1 MNQSKKTRHVEIK
14 IFRGVG
20 YLLLVGA
27 AFCTMIPMLWLLT
40 SSFKTANEIFAVPIQ
55 WFPSFPPRVAASPY
69 IVEDAYPE
77 IKKPALVDE
86 AEWETLQPQLTQI
99 IWSQAQAH
107 IAANAKLAN
116 YVSSEELKTEIIEG
130 LWQQLVAGLPDE
142 VWNGTTDSAATAVRD
157 AIIPEAVDTIWG
169 AVYREVAVGT
179 LQIEDLDFNRT
190 PIESVNW
197 EAETGTRIRT
207 SDDLQTA
214 VSLSY
219 NFQGSDTVRMTAT
232 VASPIPIERIR
243 RLTLPVRGDASY
255 HRLSL
260 SVSVPQSATDT
271 DGTNNGVTYQPARS
285 FVIGSALWTDSV
297 WRLHG
302 IPGELES
309 SHITMQRVGAGLVPA
324 QSAGLVPAQSA
335 GLVPAQ
341 SAGLVPAQSA
351 MDVGNGSQLFL
362 QLTIHQPAYLSI
374 VWDKFTSNYRNLW
387 KTVPYN
393 RYFVNSIFIAT
404 ASTLLTLFFC
414 SLGGYAFAKYQFR
427 GQKILFGILLASM
440 MVPFQVLLV
449 PLFGLMYDIGW
460 LNSYKAIIIPFSVGA
475 FGVFLMRQFIVTIPS
490 ELLDAAR
497 IDGCSEFGIYYRI
510 VLPIIKPALGALTI
524 YSFLGSWNGYLWPLI
539 ILRDEVKYT
548 LPIGLANLV
557 GTYRQDYGMLMAGTL
572 LSLMPIVILFLAMQ
586 REFVQGITLGGV
598 KE

>member
-1 MNQSKKTRHVEIK
+1 MNHRKKTQQVETK

-40 SSFKTANEIFAVPIQ
+40 SSFKTASEIFAVPIQ
-55 WFPSFPPRVAASPY
+55 WFPNLPPRVASSPY
-69 IVEDAYPE
+69 IVEDAYPKIE
-77 IKKPALVDE
+77 KPMAVNE
-86 AEWETLQPQLTQI
+86 AGWEALQPQLTQI
-99 IWSQAQAH
+99 IWAEAQTH
-107 IAANAKLAN
+107 IAANGKFSN
-116 YVSSEELKTEIIEG
+116 YVSSEELQTEIIEG

-142 VWNGTTDSAATAVRD
+142 VWNGTTDSVTAAVRD
-157 AIIPEAVDTIWG
+157 TIIPEAVDTIWG
-169 AVYREVAVGT
+169 SVYREVAVGT

-190 PIESVNW
+190 PIEVVNW

-214 VSLSY
+214 ASLSY
-219 NFQGSDTVRMTAT
+219 NFQDSDTTRMTA
-232 VASPIPIERIR
+232 AISSPIPIERIR
-243 RLTLPVRGDASY
+243 RITLPVRGDASY

-260 SVSVPQSATDT
+260 TVFVPQSGMNA
-271 DGTNNGVTYQPARS
+271 GSTNNGITYQPTRS
-285 FVIGSALWTDSV
+285 FVLGSALWTDSV
-297 WRLHG
+297 WRVHG

-309 SHITMQRVGAGLVPA
+309 SQITMQRVETNLAA
-324 QSAGLVPAQSA
+324 QSAVA
-335 GLVPAQ
+335 
-341 SAGLVPAQSA
+341 
-351 MDVGNGSQLFL
+351 VGAGSQLFL
-362 QLTIHQPAYLSI
+362 QLSIHQPAYLSI
-374 VWDKFTSNYRNLW
+374 VWDKLTSNYRNLW
-387 KTVPYN
+387 KKVPYN
-393 RYFVNSIFIAT
+393 RYFVNSVFIAT

-460 LNSYKAIIIPFSVGA
+460 LNSYKAIVIPFSVGA

-539 ILRDEVKYT
+539 ILRDEAKYT

-557 GTYRQDYGMLMAGTL
+557 GIYRQDYGMLMAGTL

>member
-1 MNQSKKTRHVEIK
+1 MNHRKKTQQVETK

-40 SSFKTANEIFAVPIQ
+40 SSFKTASEIFAVPIQ
-55 WFPSFPPRVAASPY
+55 WFPNLPPRVASSPY
-69 IVEDAYPE
+69 IVEDAYPKIE
-77 IKKPALVDE
+77 KPMAVNE
-86 AEWETLQPQLTQI
+86 AGWEALQPQLTQI
-99 IWSQAQAH
+99 IWAEAQTH
-107 IAANAKLAN
+107 IAANGKFSN
-116 YVSSEELKTEIIEG
+116 YVSSEELQTEIIEG

-142 VWNGTTDSAATAVRD
+142 VWNGTTDSVTAAVRD
-157 AIIPEAVDTIWG
+157 TIIPEAVDTIWG
-169 AVYREVAVGT
+169 SVYREVAVGT

-190 PIESVNW
+190 PIEVVNW

-214 VSLSY
+214 ASLSY
-219 NFQGSDTVRMTAT
+219 NFQDSDTTRMTA
-232 VASPIPIERIR
+232 AISSPIPIERIR
-243 RLTLPVRGDASY
+243 RITLPVRGDASY

-260 SVSVPQSATDT
+260 TVFVPQSGMNA
-271 DGTNNGVTYQPARS
+271 GSTNNGITYQPTRS
-285 FVIGSALWTDSV
+285 FVLGSALWTDSV
-297 WRLHG
+297 WRVHG

-309 SHITMQRVGAGLVPA
+309 SQITMQRVETNLAA
-324 QSAGLVPAQSA
+324 QSAVE
-335 GLVPAQ
+335 
-341 SAGLVPAQSA
+341 
-351 MDVGNGSQLFL
+351 VGAGSQLFL
-362 QLTIHQPAYLSI
+362 QLSIHQPAYLSI
-374 VWDKFTSNYRNLW
+374 VWDKLTSNYRNLW
-387 KTVPYN
+387 KKVPYN
-393 RYFVNSIFIAT
+393 RYFVNSVFIAT

-460 LNSYKAIIIPFSVGA
+460 LNSYKAIVIPFSVGA

-539 ILRDEVKYT
+539 ILRDEAKYT

-557 GTYRQDYGMLMAGTL
+557 GIYRQDYGILMAGTL

>member
-1 MNQSKKTRHVEIK
+1 MNQSGKGQRVEIK
-14 IFRGVG
+14 IFRGIG
-20 YLLLVGA
+20 YLLLVAA
-27 AFCTMIPMLWLLT
+27 AFCTMIPLLWLLT

-55 WFPSFPPRVAASPY
+55 WFPSLPPRVTSSPY
-69 IVEDAYPE
+69 IVEDAYPKIE
-77 IKKPALVDE
+77 KPVTVDE
-86 AEWETLQPQLTQI
+86 RTWAALQPELTQA
-99 IWSQAQAH
+99 IWTTAEEY
-107 IAANAKLAN
+107 IAARFSN
-116 YVSSEELKTEIIEG
+116 YVPSEKLQTEMTEG
-130 LWQQLVAGLPDE
+130 LWQQLAASLPDE
-142 VWNGTTDSAATAVRD
+142 IWHETTASVVNTVQDAV
-157 AIIPEAVDTIWG
+157 ISETIETIWSS
-169 AVYREVAVGT
+169 VYREVAIGT
-179 LQIEDLDFNRT
+179 LQIEDLDFNRPEIGLVT
-190 PIESVNW
+190 W
-197 EAETGTRIRT
+197 EARIDSHLRPSAEPRT
-207 SDDLQTA
+207 A
-214 VSLSY
+214 ANLSY
-219 NFQGSDTVRMTAT
+219 EFRDDKTFRMTT
-232 VASPIPIERIR
+232 TIVSPIPIEQIR
-243 RLTLPVRGDASY
+243 RIILPIRGDASY
-255 HRLSL
+255 HHLNL
-260 SVSVPQSATDT
+260 TVAVLQSAPDI
-271 DGTNNGVTYQPARS
+271 TYQPTRP
-285 FVIGSALWTDSV
+285 FVLESALWKDTV

-302 IPGELES
+302 TPGELES
-309 SHITMQRVGAGLVPA
+309 SHIPMQQVKTDLAA
-324 QSAGLVPAQSA
+324 QSAAEPVTADSFLDRY
-335 GLVPAQ
+335 L
-341 SAGLVPAQSA
+341 L
-351 MDVGNGSQLFL
+351 L
-362 QLTIHQPAYLSI
+362 QLTIHQRGYLSI

-393 RYFVNSIFIAT
+393 RYFINSIFIAT

-497 IDGCSEFGIYYRI
+497 MDGCSEFGIYYRI

-539 ILRDEVKYT
+539 ILRDEAKYT

-557 GTYRQDYGMLMAGTL
+557 GIYRQDYGMLMAGTL

-586 REFVQGITLGGV
+586 REFVQGITLGSV

>member
-1 MNQSKKTRHVEIK
+1 MNHRKKTQQVETK
-14 IFRGVG
+14 IFRGGG

-27 AFCTMIPMLWLLT
+27 AFCTMIPLLWLLT

-55 WFPSFPPRVAASPY
+55 WFPNLPPRVASSPY
-69 IVEDAYPE
+69 IVEDAYPKIE
-77 IKKPALVDE
+77 KPMAVDE
-86 AEWETLQPQLTQI
+86 AVWKTLQPQLTQV
-99 IWSQAQAH
+99 IWAEAQSH
-107 IAANAKLAN
+107 IAANGKFSN
-116 YVSSEELKTEIIEG
+116 YVSSEELQTEIIEG

-142 VWNGTTDSAATAVRD
+142 VWNGTTDSVTAAVRD
-157 AIIPEAVDTIWG
+157 TIIPETVDTIWG
-169 AVYREVAVGT
+169 SVYREVAVGT
-179 LQIEDLDFNRT
+179 LRIEDLDFNRT
-190 PIESVNW
+190 PIEVVNW

-214 VSLSY
+214 ASLSY
-219 NFQGSDTVRMTAT
+219 NFQDSDTTRMTAT
-232 VASPIPIERIR
+232 ISSPIPIERIR
-243 RLTLPVRGDASY
+243 RITLPVRGDASY

-260 SVSVPQSATDT
+260 TVFVPQSGMNA
-271 DGTNNGVTYQPARS
+271 GSTNNGITYQPTRS
-285 FVIGSALWTDSV
+285 FVLGSALWTDSV
-297 WRLHG
+297 WRVHG

-309 SHITMQRVGAGLVPA
+309 SQITMQRVETNLAA
-324 QSAGLVPAQSA
+324 QSAVE
-335 GLVPAQ
+335 
-341 SAGLVPAQSA
+341 
-351 MDVGNGSQLFL
+351 VGAGSQLFL
-362 QLTIHQPAYLSI
+362 QLSIHQPAYLSI
-374 VWDKFTSNYRNLW
+374 VWDKLTSNYRNLW

-393 RYFVNSIFIAT
+393 RYFVNSVFIAT

-414 SLGGYAFAKYQFR
+414 SLGGYAFAKYKFR

-460 LNSYKAIIIPFSVGA
+460 LNSYKAIVIPFSVGA

-539 ILRDEVKYT
+539 ILRDEAKYT

-557 GTYRQDYGMLMAGTL
+557 GIYRQDYGMLMAGTL

>member
-1 MNQSKKTRHVEIK
+1 MNEKNSNRRVVIK
-14 IFRGVG
+14 VSRGIG

-55 WFPSFPPRVAASPY
+55 LFPSFPQRVESSPY
-69 IVEDAYPE
+69 IVENAYRNIEKPDAV
-77 IKKPALVDE
+77 ADE
-86 AEWETLQPQLTQI
+86 MVWETLVPELTQTV
-99 IWSQAQAH
+99 WTQAKAH
-107 IAANAKLAN
+107 AAANAQLSN
-116 YVSSEELKTEIIEG
+116 YVPSKELQAEIVEG
-130 LWQQLVAGLPDE
+130 LWQQLVTSLPDA
-142 VWNGTTDSAATAVRD
+142 VWDGTRESIVAAVQE

-169 AVYREVAVGT
+169 SVYREVAVGT
-179 LQIEDLDFNRT
+179 LQIEDLDFNRP
-190 PIESVNW
+190 PIESVRW
-197 EAETGTRIRT
+197 KAETGTSIRT
-207 SDDLQTA
+207 SSDSQTA
-214 VSLSY
+214 ANLSY
-219 NFQGSDTVRMTAT
+219 EFRDSKTVRMTASIS
-232 VASPIPIERIR
+232 SPIPVERIR
-243 RLTLPVRGDASY
+243 RVILPIRGDASY
-255 HRLSL
+255 HHLDL
-260 SVSVPQSATDT
+260 TVSVLPSTGNT
-271 DGTNNGVTYQPARS
+271 RSTTYQPTRS
-285 FVIGSALWTDSV
+285 FILESELWKDGV

-302 IPGELES
+302 TPGELEA
-309 SHITMQRVGAGLVPA
+309 SHITMEQVETNIESLTTTGTGTET
-324 QSAGLVPAQSA
+324 
-335 GLVPAQ
+335 
-341 SAGLVPAQSA
+341 
-351 MDVGNGSQLFL
+351 QLFL
-362 QLTIHQPAYLSI
+362 QLTIHQPGYLSI

-393 RYFVNSIFIAT
+393 QYFINSVFIAT

-414 SLGGYAFAKYQFR
+414 SLGGYAFAKYDFR

-460 LNSYKAIIIPFSVGA
+460 LNSYKAIVIPFSVGA
-475 FGVFLMRQFIVTIPS
+475 FGVFLMRQFIVSIPS

-497 IDGCSEFGIYYRI
+497 IDGCSEFGIYYRV

-539 ILRDEVKYT
+539 ILRDEAKYT

-557 GTYRQDYGMLMAGTL
+557 GIYRQDYGMLMAGTL

-586 REFVQGITLGGV
+586 REFVQGITLGSV

>member
-1 MNQSKKTRHVEIK
+1 MGKNKRNQRVETK
-14 IFRGVG
+14 IFRGAG
-20 YLLLVGA
+20 YLLLVAA
-27 AFCTMIPMLWLLT
+27 AFCTMVPLLWLLT

-55 WFPSFPPRVAASPY
+55 WFPSFPPRVTSSPY
-69 IVEDAYPE
+69 IVENAYPKIE
-77 IKKPALVDE
+77 KPMAVDKTV
-86 AEWETLQPQLTQI
+86 WETLHPELTQA
-99 IWSQAQAH
+99 IWMETQTH
-107 IAANAKLAN
+107 IAANAQHSN
-116 YVSSEELKTEIIEG
+116 YVPSEELQTEITEG
-130 LWQQLVAGLPDE
+130 LWQQLVTSLPDE
-142 VWNGTTDSAATAVRD
+142 VWNGTQASIVTAVQD
-157 AIIPEAVDTIWG
+157 AIIPEAIDTIWSS
-169 AVYREVAVGT
+169 VYREIAIGT
-179 LQIEDLDFNRT
+179 LQIEDIDFNRT
-190 PIESVNW
+190 SIASIDW
-197 EAETGTRIRT
+197 EAEAETRIRL
-207 SDDLQTA
+207 SDDARTA
-214 VSLSY
+214 ASLSY
-219 NFQGSDTVRMTAT
+219 NFQDDNTTYITAT
-232 VASPIPIERIR
+232 IASPIPIDRIR
-243 RLTLPVRGDASY
+243 HITLPIRGDASY

-260 SVSVPQSATDT
+260 AVSISNKS
-271 DGTNNGVTYQPARS
+271 GNGVTYRPTRPL
-285 FVIGSALWTDSV
+285 VLESALWKDAV

-309 SHITMQRVGAGLVPA
+309 SHIIMNQVETDPGALSETQVGSGH
-324 QSAGLVPAQSA
+324 
-335 GLVPAQ
+335 
-341 SAGLVPAQSA
+341 
-351 MDVGNGSQLFL
+351 QLFL
-362 QLTIHQPAYLSI
+362 QLSIHRPAYLSI
-374 VWDKFTSNYRNLW
+374 VWDKFTANYRNLW

-393 RYFVNSIFIAT
+393 RYFINSVFIAT

-460 LNSYKAIIIPFSVGA
+460 LNSYKAIVIPFSVGA

-539 ILRDEVKYT
+539 ILRDEAKYT

-557 GTYRQDYGMLMAGTL
+557 GIYRQDYGMLMAGTL

-586 REFVQGITLGGV
+586 REFVQGITLGSV

>member
-1 MNQSKKTRHVEIK
+1 MNENKKSRHVEIK

-55 WFPSFPPRVAASPY
+55 WFPSFPPRVASSPY
-69 IVEDAYPE
+69 VVEDAYPKIE
-77 IKKPALVDE
+77 RPMAVDE
-86 AEWETLQPQLTQI
+86 AVWKTLQSQLTQV
-99 IWSQAQAH
+99 IWTEAEAH
-107 IAANAKLAN
+107 IAASTQLSN
-116 YVSSEELKTEIIEG
+116 YVSSQELQTEIIEG
-130 LWQQLVAGLPDE
+130 LWQQLVVGLPDE
-142 VWNGTTDSAATAVRD
+142 VWNGTGASVTEAVRN
-157 AIIPEAVDTIWG
+157 AIIPETVDTIWG
-169 AVYREVAVGT
+169 EVYREVAVGT
-179 LQIEDLDFNRT
+179 LLIEDLDFNRT
-190 PIESVNW
+190 PIELVNW
-197 EAETGTRIRT
+197 EAKTGTRVRT
-207 SDDLQTA
+207 SADVQTNA
-214 VSLSY
+214 NVSY
-219 NFQGSDTVRMTAT
+219 NFQDSNTVQMAAAI
-232 VASPIPIERIR
+232 VSPIPIERIR
-243 RLTLPVRGDASY
+243 RITLPVRGDASY

-260 SVSVPQSATDT
+260 TVAVPQSGVN
-271 DGTNNGVTYQPARS
+271 DGNTNSGITYQPTRS
-285 FVIGSALWTDSV
+285 FVLGSALWTDSV

-309 SHITMQRVGAGLVPA
+309 SHITMQKVETDLAAESTVEA
-324 QSAGLVPAQSA
+324 
-335 GLVPAQ
+335 
-341 SAGLVPAQSA
+341 
-351 MDVGNGSQLFL
+351 GNGSQLFL

-387 KTVPYN
+387 KTVPYS
-393 RYFVNSIFIAT
+393 RYFVNSVFIAT

-497 IDGCSEFGIYYRI
+497 IDGCSEFGIYYRV

-557 GTYRQDYGMLMAGTL
+557 GIYRQDYGMLMAGTL

>member
-1 MNQSKKTRHVEIK
+1 MQHSNKGQRPETK

-20 YLLLVGA
+20 YLLLVTA
-27 AFCTMIPMLWLLT
+27 AFCTMVPLLWLLT

-55 WFPSFPPRVAASPY
+55 WLPSFPPRVAASPY
-69 IVEDAYPE
+69 IVEDAYPKIE
-77 IKKPALVDE
+77 KPERVDE
-86 AEWETLQPQLTQI
+86 TLWTALQPELMQA
-99 IWSQAQAH
+99 IWTKAEAH
-107 IAANAKLAN
+107 IAANTQLSN
-116 YVSSEELKTEIIEG
+116 YIPSQQLQTEMIEG
-130 LWQQLVAGLPDE
+130 LWQQFVTALPDE
-142 VWNGTTDSAATAVRD
+142 IWRGTETSIIAAIQAT
-157 AIIPEAVDTIWG
+157 IIPETVDSIWSS
-169 AVYREVAVGT
+169 VYREVAFGT
-179 LQIEDLDFNRT
+179 LQIEDLGFNRT
-190 PIESVNW
+190 PIEGVEWETLQETDARMRPSVD
-197 EAETGTRIRT
+197 T
-207 SDDLQTA
+207 QTVA
-214 VSLSY
+214 SLSY
-219 NFQGSDTVRMTAT
+219 DFQDTDTLHIAT
-232 VASPIPIERIR
+232 TIPTPVPIDQIR
-243 RLTLPVRGDASY
+243 RITLPIRGDASY

-260 SVSVPQSATDT
+260 TVSVLQPTETRNTAS
-271 DGTNNGVTYQPARS
+271 NGVTYQPTRP
-285 FVIGSALWTDSV
+285 FVLESALWKDTV

-309 SHITMQRVGAGLVPA
+309 SHITMQQTETDNTALSTIGVGP
-324 QSAGLVPAQSA
+324 
-335 GLVPAQ
+335 
-341 SAGLVPAQSA
+341 
-351 MDVGNGSQLFL
+351 GSQLFL
-362 QLTIHQPAYLSI
+362 QLTIHQPPYLSI
-374 VWDKFTSNYRNLW
+374 VWDKLTSNYRNLW

-393 RYFVNSIFIAT
+393 RYFINSVFIAT

-449 PLFGLMYDIGW
+449 PLFGLMYDMGW

-490 ELLDAAR
+490 ELIDAAR

-539 ILRDEVKYT
+539 ILRDEAKYT

-557 GTYRQDYGMLMAGTL
+557 GIYRQDYGMLMAGTL

>member
-1 MNQSKKTRHVEIK
+1 MNHRKKTQQVETK

-27 AFCTMIPMLWLLT
+27 AFCTMIPLLWLLT

-55 WFPSFPPRVAASPY
+55 WFPNLPRRVASSPY
-69 IVEDAYPE
+69 IVEDAYPKIE
-77 IKKPALVDE
+77 KPMAVDE
-86 AEWETLQPQLTQI
+86 AVWKTLQPQLTQV
-99 IWSQAQAH
+99 IWAEAQSH
-107 IAANAKLAN
+107 IAANGKFSN
-116 YVSSEELKTEIIEG
+116 YVSSEELQTEIIEG

-142 VWNGTTDSAATAVRD
+142 VWNGTTDSVTAAVRD
-157 AIIPEAVDTIWG
+157 TIIPEAVDTIWG
-169 AVYREVAVGT
+169 SVYREVAVGT
-179 LQIEDLDFNRT
+179 LRIEDLDFNRT
-190 PIESVNW
+190 PIEIVNW

-214 VSLSY
+214 ASLSY
-219 NFQGSDTVRMTAT
+219 NFQDSDTTRMTAT
-232 VASPIPIERIR
+232 ISSPIPIERIR
-243 RLTLPVRGDASY
+243 RITLPVRGDASY

-260 SVSVPQSATDT
+260 TVFVPQSGMNA
-271 DGTNNGVTYQPARS
+271 GSTNNGITYQPTRS
-285 FVIGSALWTDSV
+285 FVLGSALWTDSV
-297 WRLHG
+297 WRVHG

-309 SHITMQRVGAGLVPA
+309 SQITMQRVETNLAV
-324 QSAGLVPAQSA
+324 QSAVE
-335 GLVPAQ
+335 
-341 SAGLVPAQSA
+341 
-351 MDVGNGSQLFL
+351 VGAGSQLFL
-362 QLTIHQPAYLSI
+362 QLSIHQPAYLSI
-374 VWDKFTSNYRNLW
+374 VWDKLTSNYRNLW

-393 RYFVNSIFIAT
+393 RYFVNSVFIAT

-414 SLGGYAFAKYQFR
+414 SLGGYAFAKYKFR

-460 LNSYKAIIIPFSVGA
+460 LNSYKAIVIPFSVGA

-539 ILRDEVKYT
+539 ILRDEAKYT

-557 GTYRQDYGMLMAGTL
+557 GIYRQDYGMLMAGTL

>member
-1 MNQSKKTRHVEIK
+1 MNHRKKTQQVETK

-55 WFPSFPPRVAASPY
+55 WFPNLPPRVASSPY
-69 IVEDAYPE
+69 IVEDAYPKIE
-77 IKKPALVDE
+77 KPMAVDE
-86 AEWETLQPQLTQI
+86 AVWKTLQPQLTQI
-99 IWSQAQAH
+99 IWAEAQAH
-107 IAANAKLAN
+107 IAANGKFSN
-116 YVSSEELKTEIIEG
+116 YVSSEELQMEIIEG
-130 LWQQLVAGLPDE
+130 LWQQLIAGLPDE
-142 VWNGTTDSAATAVRD
+142 VWNGTTDSVTAAVRD

-169 AVYREVAVGT
+169 SVYREVAVGT
-179 LQIEDLDFNRT
+179 LRIEDLDFNRT
-190 PIESVNW
+190 PIEIVNW

-214 VSLSY
+214 ASLSY
-219 NFQGSDTVRMTAT
+219 NFQDSDTTRMTAT
-232 VASPIPIERIR
+232 ISSPIPIERIR
-243 RLTLPVRGDASY
+243 RITLPVRGDASY

-260 SVSVPQSATDT
+260 TVFVPQSGMNA
-271 DGTNNGVTYQPARS
+271 GSTNNGITYQPTRS
-285 FVIGSALWTDSV
+285 FVLGSALWTDSV
-297 WRLHG
+297 WRVHG

-309 SHITMQRVGAGLVPA
+309 SQITMQRVETNLAA
-324 QSAGLVPAQSA
+324 QSAVE
-335 GLVPAQ
+335 
-341 SAGLVPAQSA
+341 
-351 MDVGNGSQLFL
+351 VGAGSQLFL
-362 QLTIHQPAYLSI
+362 QLSIHQPAYLSI
-374 VWDKFTSNYRNLW
+374 VWDKLTSNYRNLW

-393 RYFVNSIFIAT
+393 RYFVNSVFIAT

-414 SLGGYAFAKYQFR
+414 SLGGYAFAKYKFR

-460 LNSYKAIIIPFSVGA
+460 LNSYKAIVIPFSVGA

-539 ILRDEVKYT
+539 ILRDEAKYT

-557 GTYRQDYGMLMAGTL
+557 GIYRQDYGMLMAGTL

>member
-1 MNQSKKTRHVEIK
+1 MPAQWTCLNWDYRMNQSKKTRQVEIK

-27 AFCTMIPMLWLLT
+27 AFCTMIPLLWLLT

-55 WFPSFPPRVAASPY
+55 WFPSFPPRVASSPY
-69 IVEDAYPE
+69 IVENAYPKIE
-77 IKKPALVDE
+77 KPTAVDE
-86 AEWETLQPQLTQI
+86 AVWETLQPELTQA
-99 IWSQAQAH
+99 IWEETQTH
-107 IAANAKLAN
+107 IAANGKLSN
-116 YVSSEELKTEIIEG
+116 YVPSEELQTEITEG
-130 LWQQLVAGLPDE
+130 LWQQLVASLPDE
-142 VWNGTTDSAATAVRD
+142 VWNGTTVSITTAVQE
-157 AIIPEAVDTIWG
+157 AIIPEAVDTIWSS
-169 AVYREVAVGT
+169 VYREVAVGT

-190 PIESVNW
+190 PIEVVDW
-197 EAETGTRIRT
+197 EAKAGTRIRP
-207 SDDLQTA
+207 SDDAQTA
-214 VSLSY
+214 ASLSY
-219 NFQGSDTVRMTAT
+219 DFQDNNTTYMTAT
-232 VASPIPIERIR
+232 VASPIPIDRIR
-243 RLTLPVRGDASY
+243 RITLPVRGDASY

-260 SVSVPQSATDT
+260 VVSVGN
-271 DGTNNGVTYQPARS
+271 GTTYQPTRP
-285 FVIGSALWTDSV
+285 FVLESALWKDAV

-309 SHITMQRVGAGLVPA
+309 SHITMQPVATSHTVQSTIEMGA
-324 QSAGLVPAQSA
+324 
-335 GLVPAQ
+335 
-341 SAGLVPAQSA
+341 
-351 MDVGNGSQLFL
+351 DNQLFL
-362 QLTIHQPAYLSI
+362 QLSLHQPAYLSI

-393 RYFVNSIFIAT
+393 RYFVNSVFIAT

-557 GTYRQDYGMLMAGTL
+557 GIYRQDYGMLMAGTL

>member
-1 MNQSKKTRHVEIK
+1 MNENKKTRHVEIK

-20 YLLLVGA
+20 YLLLVAA

-55 WFPSFPPRVAASPY
+55 WFPSFPPRVASSPY
-69 IVEDAYPE
+69 VVEDAYPKIE
-77 IKKPALVDE
+77 RPMAVDE
-86 AEWETLQPQLTQI
+86 AVWKTLQPQLTQV
-99 IWSQAQAH
+99 IWTEAEAH
-107 IAANAKLAN
+107 IAANTQLSN
-116 YVSSEELKTEIIEG
+116 YVSSQELQTEIIEG
-130 LWQQLVAGLPDE
+130 LWQQLVASLPDE
-142 VWNGTTDSAATAVRD
+142 VWNGTSASVTETVRN
-157 AIIPEAVDTIWG
+157 AIIPETLDTIWG

-190 PIESVNW
+190 PIELVNW
-197 EAETGTRIRT
+197 ESKTGTRVRT
-207 SDDLQTA
+207 SADVQTNA
-214 VSLSY
+214 NVSY
-219 NFQGSDTVRMTAT
+219 NFQESNTVQMAAAI
-232 VASPIPIERIR
+232 VSPIPIERIR
-243 RLTLPVRGDASY
+243 RITLPVRGDASY

-260 SVSVPQSATDT
+260 TVSVPQSAVN
-271 DGTNNGVTYQPARS
+271 DGNTKSGVTYQPSRS
-285 FVIGSALWTDSV
+285 FVLGSALWEDAV

-309 SHITMQRVGAGLVPA
+309 SHITMQKVETDLAAEPTVEA
-324 QSAGLVPAQSA
+324 
-335 GLVPAQ
+335 
-341 SAGLVPAQSA
+341 
-351 MDVGNGSQLFL
+351 GNGSQLFL

-387 KTVPYN
+387 KTVPYS
-393 RYFVNSIFIAT
+393 RYFVNSVFIAT

-497 IDGCSEFGIYYRI
+497 IDGCSEFGIYYRV

-557 GTYRQDYGMLMAGTL
+557 GIYRQDYGMLMAGTL

>member
-1 MNQSKKTRHVEIK
+1 MNRENKNQRVERKAGRNSRAAIPV
-14 IFRGVG
+14 FRGIG
-20 YLLLVGA
+20 YLLLVAA
-27 AFCTMIPMLWLLT
+27 AFCTMIPLLWLLF

-55 WFPSFPPRVAASPY
+55 LFPKLPPRVETSPY
-69 IVEDAYPE
+69 ILTDAYPLM
-77 IKKPALVDE
+77 KKPKTMA
-86 AEWETLQPQLTQI
+86 AATWEPLQPQLEKA
-99 IWSQAQAH
+99 IWEEVQTH
-107 IAANAKLAN
+107 LLTNARLAN
-116 YVSSEELKTEIIEG
+116 HVPSTALRTEVTEG
-130 LWQQLVAGLPDE
+130 IWHGLPDRDALPIAEPISLISE
-142 VWNGTTDSAATAVRD
+142 VRR
-157 AIIPEAVDTIWG
+157 AIIPEAIDSIWE

-179 LQIEDLDFNRT
+179 LQLEDVDFNRT
-190 PIESVNW
+190 SVTNIAW
-197 EAETGTRIRT
+197 EAASDTLKNIRE
-207 SDDLQTA
+207 SDDAQTQA
-214 VSLSY
+214 SLSY
-219 NFQGSDTVRMTAT
+219 NFQNADSARLTAT
-232 VASPIPIERIR
+232 VTSPIPIEQIR
-243 RLTLPVRGDASY
+243 LITLPVRGDASY

-260 SVSVPQSATDT
+260 TVFVDDT
-271 DGTNNGVTYQPARS
+271 TYKPTLP
-285 FVIGSALWTDSV
+285 FVLENALWKNAV
-297 WRLHG
+297 WRLQG

-309 SHITMQRVGAGLVPA
+309 SHIPMRPVDARSQSTPTSGMQTLK
-324 QSAGLVPAQSA
+324 LE
-335 GLVPAQ
+335 LT
-341 SAGLVPAQSA
+341 L
-351 MDVGNGSQLFL
+351 SQ
-362 QLTIHQPAYLSI
+362 PPYRAI
-374 VWDKFTSNYRNLW
+374 VWDKFTTNYRNLW
-387 KTVPYN
+387 KTVPFN
-393 RYFVNSIFIAT
+393 RYFINSVFIAT

-414 SLGGYAFAKYQFR
+414 SLGGYAFAKYRFR

-475 FGVFLMRQFIVTIPS
+475 FGVFLMRQFIVTIPT

-539 ILRDEVKYT
+539 ILRDESKYT

-586 REFVQGITLGGV
+586 REFVQGITLGSV

>member
-1 MNQSKKTRHVEIK
+1 MNQNRKGQRVERK
-14 IFRGVG
+14 IFRGTG
-20 YLLLVGA
+20 YLLLVAA
-27 AFCTMIPMLWLLT
+27 AFCTMVPLLWLLT

-55 WFPSFPPRVAASPY
+55 WFPSLPPRVAASPY
-69 IVEDAYPE
+69 VLKDAYPKIE
-77 IKKPALVDE
+77 KPVMVDETAWNELQPAL
-86 AEWETLQPQLTQI
+86 TQA
-99 IWSQAQAH
+99 IWTKAQAH
-107 IAANAKLAN
+107 IAANVQFSN
-116 YVSSEELKTEIIEG
+116 YVASEQLQTEIIEG
-130 LWQQLVAGLPDE
+130 LWQQLVMTLPDE
-142 VWNGTTDSAATAVRD
+142 IWHETTDSVVSAVQD
-157 AIIPEAVDTIWG
+157 AVIPEVVDTIWSS
-169 AVYREVAVGT
+169 VYREVGIGT
-179 LQIEDLDFNRT
+179 LQIEDIDFNRT
-190 PIESVNW
+190 PIEAVEW
-197 EAETGTRIRT
+197 ETTSGTSTQIRPSEDT
-207 SDDLQTA
+207 QTVA
-214 VSLSY
+214 NLSY
-219 NFQGSDTVRMTAT
+219 NFQDSDTLHITAVIPT
-232 VASPIPIERIR
+232 SVPIARIR

-260 SVSVPQSATDT
+260 TVSVLQSGEAPTST
-271 DGTNNGVTYQPARS
+271 TASEIMYQPTRP
-285 FVIGSALWTDSV
+285 FVLESALWKDAV

-302 IPGELES
+302 IPGELEA
-309 SHITMQRVGAGLVPA
+309 SHITMQQVRTNNAA
-324 QSAGLVPAQSA
+324 QSMGQGEAG
-335 GLVPAQ
+335 
-341 SAGLVPAQSA
+341 
-351 MDVGNGSQLFL
+351 NQLFL
-362 QLTIHQPAYLSI
+362 QLTIHQPSYLSI

-393 RYFVNSIFIAT
+393 RYFINSVFIAT

-539 ILRDEVKYT
+539 ILRDEAKYT

-557 GTYRQDYGMLMAGTL
+557 GIYRQDYGMLMAGTL

-586 REFVQGITLGGV
+586 REFVQGITLGSV

>member
-1 MNQSKKTRHVEIK
+1 MNRENKNQRVERKAGRNSRAAIPV
-14 IFRGVG
+14 FRGIG
-20 YLLLVGA
+20 YLLLVAA
-27 AFCTMIPMLWLLT
+27 AFCTMIPLLWLLF

-55 WFPSFPPRVAASPY
+55 LFPKLPPRVETSPY
-69 IVEDAYPE
+69 ILTDAFPMM
-77 IKKPALVDE
+77 KKPKTMA
-86 AEWETLQPQLTQI
+86 AATWEPLQPQLEEA
-99 IWSQAQAH
+99 IWEEVQTH
-107 IAANAKLAN
+107 LLTNARLAN
-116 YVSSEELKTEIIEG
+116 HVPSTALRTEVTEG
-130 LWQQLVAGLPDE
+130 IWHGLPDRDALPIAEPISLISE
-142 VWNGTTDSAATAVRD
+142 VRR
-157 AIIPEAVDTIWG
+157 AIIPEAIDTIWE

-179 LQIEDLDFNRT
+179 LQLEDVDFNRT
-190 PIESVNW
+190 SVTNIAW
-197 EAETGTRIRT
+197 EAASDALKNIRE
-207 SDDLQTA
+207 SDDAQTQA
-214 VSLSY
+214 SLSY
-219 NFQGSDTVRMTAT
+219 NFQNADSARLTAT
-232 VASPIPIERIR
+232 VTSPIPIEQIR
-243 RLTLPVRGDASY
+243 LITLPVRGDASY

-260 SVSVPQSATDT
+260 TVFV
-271 DGTNNGVTYQPARS
+271 DGTTYKPTLP
-285 FVIGSALWTDSV
+285 FVLENALWNNAV
-297 WRLHG
+297 WRLQG

-309 SHITMQRVGAGLVPA
+309 SHIPMRQADARSQSTPTSGMQTLK
-324 QSAGLVPAQSA
+324 LE
-335 GLVPAQ
+335 LT
-341 SAGLVPAQSA
+341 L
-351 MDVGNGSQLFL
+351 SQ
-362 QLTIHQPAYLSI
+362 PPYRAI

-387 KTVPYN
+387 KTVPFN
-393 RYFVNSIFIAT
+393 RYFINSVFIAT

-414 SLGGYAFAKYQFR
+414 SLGGYAFAKYRFR

-475 FGVFLMRQFIVTIPS
+475 FGVFLMRQFIVTIPT

-539 ILRDEVKYT
+539 ILRDESKYT

-586 REFVQGITLGGV
+586 REFVQGITLGSV

>member
-1 MNQSKKTRHVEIK
+1 MNHRKKTQQVETK

-40 SSFKTANEIFAVPIQ
+40 SSFKTASEIFAVPIQ
-55 WFPSFPPRVAASPY
+55 WFPNLPPRVASSPY
-69 IVEDAYPE
+69 IVEDAYPKIE
-77 IKKPALVDE
+77 KPMAVDE
-86 AEWETLQPQLTQI
+86 AVWKTLQPQLTQI
-99 IWSQAQAH
+99 IWAEAQTH
-107 IAANAKLAN
+107 IAANGKFSN
-116 YVSSEELKTEIIEG
+116 YVSSEELQTEIIEG

-142 VWNGTTDSAATAVRD
+142 VWNGTTDSVTAAVRD
-157 AIIPEAVDTIWG
+157 TIIPEAVDTIWG
-169 AVYREVAVGT
+169 SVYREVAVGT

-190 PIESVNW
+190 PIEVVNW

-207 SDDLQTA
+207 SDNLQTA
-214 VSLSY
+214 ASLSY
-219 NFQGSDTVRMTAT
+219 NFQDSNTTRMTAT
-232 VASPIPIERIR
+232 ISSPIPIERIR
-243 RLTLPVRGDASY
+243 RITLPVRGDASY

-260 SVSVPQSATDT
+260 TMSVPQSGMNA
-271 DGTNNGVTYQPARS
+271 GSTNNGITYQPTRS
-285 FVIGSALWTDSV
+285 FVLGSALWTDSV
-297 WRLHG
+297 WRVHG

-309 SHITMQRVGAGLVPA
+309 SQITMQRVETNLAA
-324 QSAGLVPAQSA
+324 QSAVE
-335 GLVPAQ
+335 
-341 SAGLVPAQSA
+341 
-351 MDVGNGSQLFL
+351 VGAGSQLFL
-362 QLTIHQPAYLSI
+362 QLSIHQPAYLSI

-393 RYFVNSIFIAT
+393 RYFVNSVFIAT

-460 LNSYKAIIIPFSVGA
+460 LNSYKAIVIPFSVGA

-539 ILRDEVKYT
+539 ILRDEAKYT

-557 GTYRQDYGMLMAGTL
+557 GIYRQDYGILMAGTL

>member
-1 MNQSKKTRHVEIK
+1 MNQSGKGQRVEIK
-14 IFRGVG
+14 VFRGIG
-20 YLLLVGA
+20 YLLLVAA
-27 AFCTMIPMLWLLT
+27 AFCTMIPLLWLLT

-55 WFPSFPPRVAASPY
+55 WFPSFPPRVTSSPY
-69 IVEDAYPE
+69 IVEDAYPKIE
-77 IKKPALVDE
+77 KPVVVDE
-86 AEWETLQPQLTQI
+86 TVWAALQPELTQA
-99 IWSQAQAH
+99 IWTKAQAR
-107 IAANAKLAN
+107 IAANEQLSN
-116 YVSSEELKTEIIEG
+116 YVPSEELQTEITEG
-130 LWQQLVAGLPDE
+130 LWQQLVAGVPNE
-142 VWNGTTDSAATAVRD
+142 IWRGTTASIISAVEDAV
-157 AIIPEAVDTIWG
+157 IPETVDTIWSS
-169 AVYREVAVGT
+169 VYREVAVGV
-179 LQIEDLDFNRT
+179 LQIEDLDFNRM
-190 PIESVNW
+190 PIEDVKW
-197 EAETGTRIRT
+197 ETASGTDAHIRP
-207 SDDLQTA
+207 SGDVQMTA
-214 VSLSY
+214 SLSY
-219 NFQGSDTVRMTAT
+219 DFQDNNTTFLTAT
-232 VASPIPIERIR
+232 VASPIPIDRIR
-243 RLTLPVRGDASY
+243 RITLPIRGDASY

-260 SVSVPQSATDT
+260 AVSVANNSS
-271 DGTNNGVTYQPARS
+271 NGVTYQSTQP
-285 FVIGSALWTDSV
+285 FVLESALWKDTV

-309 SHITMQRVGAGLVPA
+309 SHITMQQVETNSAIPSEIEVG
-324 QSAGLVPAQSA
+324 
-335 GLVPAQ
+335 
-341 SAGLVPAQSA
+341 
-351 MDVGNGSQLFL
+351 VGHQLFL
-362 QLTIHQPAYLSI
+362 QLAIHQPSYLSI

-393 RYFVNSIFIAT
+393 RYFINSIFIAT

-557 GTYRQDYGMLMAGTL
+557 GIYRQDYGMLMAGTL

-586 REFVQGITLGGV
+586 REFVQGITLGSV

>member
-1 MNQSKKTRHVEIK
+1 MNQNQKNKQVATK
-14 IFRGVG
+14 ISRGIG

-55 WFPSFPPRVAASPY
+55 WFPSLPPRVAASPY
-69 IVEDAYPE
+69 TVENAYRKIEKPE
-77 IKKPALVDE
+77 TIDE
-86 AEWETLQPQLTQI
+86 TAWQTLAPELTQVVWKQAQTHLAANPQL
-99 IWSQAQAH
+99 S
-107 IAANAKLAN
+107 N
-116 YVSSEELKTEIIEG
+116 YVPSEELQTETVEG
-130 LWQQLVAGLPDE
+130 LWQQLVAGLPEE
-142 VWNGTTDSAATAVRD
+142 VWRGTTPSIIKTVEA
-157 AIIPEAVDTIWG
+157 AIIPETVDTIWSS
-169 AVYREVAVGT
+169 VYREVAVGR
-179 LQIEDLDFNRT
+179 LQIEDLDFNR
-190 PIESVNW
+190 PQIEG
-197 EAETGTRIRT
+197 AEWKAERGANLRT
-207 SDDLQTA
+207 SADPQTA
-214 VSLSY
+214 ANISY
-219 NFQGSDTVRMTAT
+219 EFRDDKTVRMTASIS
-232 VASPIPIERIR
+232 SPIPVEQIR
-243 RLTLPVRGDASY
+243 RIILPVRGDASY
-255 HRLSL
+255 HHLDL
-260 SVSVPQSATDT
+260 SVSVLHA
-271 DGTNNGVTYQPARS
+271 GTTRNVTYQPTRP
-285 FVIGSALWTDSV
+285 FILESALWKDAV

-302 IPGELES
+302 TPGELES
-309 SHITMQRVGAGLVPA
+309 SHITMEQVETDLTTPSAIETYPSA
-324 QSAGLVPAQSA
+324 QL
-335 GLVPAQ
+335 L
-341 SAGLVPAQSA
+341 
-351 MDVGNGSQLFL
+351 L
-362 QLTIHQPAYLSI
+362 QLTIHQPGYLSI

-393 RYFVNSIFIAT
+393 RYFINSVFIAT

-497 IDGCSEFGIYYRI
+497 IDGCSEFGIYYRV

-539 ILRDEVKYT
+539 ILRDEAKYT

-557 GTYRQDYGMLMAGTL
+557 GIYRQDYGMLMAGTL

>member
-1 MNQSKKTRHVEIK
+1 MNEDKRNRRVKTK
-14 IFRGVG
+14 IFKGIG

-27 AFCTMIPMLWLLT
+27 AFCTMIPLLWLLT

-55 WFPSFPPRVAASPY
+55 WFPSFPPRVASSPY
-69 IVEDAYPE
+69 IVKNAYPKIE
-77 IKKPALVDE
+77 RPTAVDE
-86 AEWETLQPQLTQI
+86 TVWETLQPELTQA
-99 IWSQAQAH
+99 IWEKTQTH
-107 IAANAKLAN
+107 IAANAQLSN
-116 YVSSEELKTEIIEG
+116 YVLSEGLQTEITEG
-130 LWQQLVAGLPDE
+130 LWHQLVASLPDE
-142 VWNGTTDSAATAVRD
+142 VWSGTTVSITTAVQD
-157 AIIPEAVDTIWG
+157 AIIPEAVDTIWSS
-169 AVYREVAVGT
+169 VYREVAVGT

-190 PIESVNW
+190 PIEVVDW
-197 EAETGTRIRT
+197 EAKAGTRIRP
-207 SDDLQTA
+207 SDDAQTA
-214 VSLSY
+214 AGLSY
-219 NFQGSDTVRMTAT
+219 DFQDNNTTYMTAT
-232 VASPIPIERIR
+232 VASPIPIGRIR
-243 RLTLPVRGDASY
+243 RITLPVRGDASY

-260 SVSVPQSATDT
+260 AVSVGN
-271 DGTNNGVTYQPARS
+271 GTAYQPTRP
-285 FVIGSALWTDSV
+285 FVLESALWKDAV

-309 SHITMQRVGAGLVPA
+309 SHITMQQVETNHTVQSTMEAGAE
-324 QSAGLVPAQSA
+324 
-335 GLVPAQ
+335 
-341 SAGLVPAQSA
+341 
-351 MDVGNGSQLFL
+351 NQLFL

-393 RYFVNSIFIAT
+393 RYFVNSVFIAT

-557 GTYRQDYGMLMAGTL
+557 GIYRQDYGMLMAGTL

-586 REFVQGITLGGV
+586 REFVQGITLGSV

>member
-1 MNQSKKTRHVEIK
+1 MPAQWTCLNWDYRMNQSKKTRQVEIK

-27 AFCTMIPMLWLLT
+27 AFCTMIPLLWLLT

-55 WFPSFPPRVAASPY
+55 WFPSFPPRVASSPY
-69 IVEDAYPE
+69 IVENAYPKIE
-77 IKKPALVDE
+77 KPTAVDE
-86 AEWETLQPQLTQI
+86 AVWETLQPELTQA
-99 IWSQAQAH
+99 IWEETQTH
-107 IAANAKLAN
+107 IAANGQLSN
-116 YVSSEELKTEIIEG
+116 YVPSEELQTEITEG
-130 LWQQLVAGLPDE
+130 LWQQLVASLPDE
-142 VWNGTTDSAATAVRD
+142 VWNGTTVSIATAVQE
-157 AIIPEAVDTIWG
+157 AIIPEAVDTIWSS
-169 AVYREVAVGT
+169 VYREVAVGT

-190 PIESVNW
+190 PIKVVDW
-197 EAETGTRIRT
+197 EAKAGTRIRP
-207 SDDLQTA
+207 SDDAQTA
-214 VSLSY
+214 ASLSY
-219 NFQGSDTVRMTAT
+219 DFQDNNTTYMTAT
-232 VASPIPIERIR
+232 VASPIPIDRIR
-243 RLTLPVRGDASY
+243 RITLPVRGDASY

-260 SVSVPQSATDT
+260 VVSVGN
-271 DGTNNGVTYQPARS
+271 GTTYQPTRP
-285 FVIGSALWTDSV
+285 FVLESALWKDAV

-309 SHITMQRVGAGLVPA
+309 SHITMQQVETSHTVQSTIETGAE
-324 QSAGLVPAQSA
+324 
-335 GLVPAQ
+335 
-341 SAGLVPAQSA
+341 
-351 MDVGNGSQLFL
+351 NQLFL
-362 QLTIHQPAYLSI
+362 QLSLHQPAYLSI

-387 KTVPYN
+387 KTVPYG
-393 RYFVNSIFIAT
+393 RYFVNSVFIAT

-557 GTYRQDYGMLMAGTL
+557 GIYRQDYGMLMAGTL

>member
-1 MNQSKKTRHVEIK
+1 MPAQWTCLNWGYRMDQSKKTRQVEIK

-27 AFCTMIPMLWLLT
+27 AFCTMIPLLWLLT

-55 WFPSFPPRVAASPY
+55 WFPSFPPRVASSPY
-69 IVEDAYPE
+69 IVENAYPNIE
-77 IKKPALVDE
+77 KPTAVDE
-86 AEWETLQPQLTQI
+86 AVWETLQPELIQAIWEKTQT
-99 IWSQAQAH
+99 H
-107 IAANAKLAN
+107 IAANAQLSN
-116 YVSSEELKTEIIEG
+116 YVPSEGLQTEITEG
-130 LWQQLVAGLPDE
+130 LWYQLVASLPDE
-142 VWNGTTDSAATAVRD
+142 VWNGTTVSIATAVQD
-157 AIIPEAVDTIWG
+157 AIIPEAVDTIWSS
-169 AVYREVAVGT
+169 VYREVAVGT

-190 PIESVNW
+190 PIEVVDW
-197 EAETGTRIRT
+197 EAKAGTRIRP
-207 SDDLQTA
+207 SDDAQTA
-214 VSLSY
+214 ASLSY
-219 NFQGSDTVRMTAT
+219 DFQDNNTTYMMAT
-232 VASPIPIERIR
+232 VASPIPIDRIR
-243 RLTLPVRGDASY
+243 RITLPVRGDASY

-260 SVSVPQSATDT
+260 AVSVGN
-271 DGTNNGVTYQPARS
+271 GTTYQPTRP
-285 FVIGSALWTDSV
+285 FVLESALWKDAV

-309 SHITMQRVGAGLVPA
+309 SHITMQQNDSQQLSTEEPNNAKSSNLPA
-324 QSAGLVPAQSA
+324 FHAIETTG
-335 GLVPAQ
+335 
-341 SAGLVPAQSA
+341 
-351 MDVGNGSQLFL
+351 GSQLHL

-393 RYFVNSIFIAT
+393 RYFVNSVFIAT

-557 GTYRQDYGMLMAGTL
+557 GIYRQDYGMLMAGTL

>member
-1 MNQSKKTRHVEIK
+1 MNHRKKTQQVETK

-55 WFPSFPPRVAASPY
+55 WFPNLPPRVASSPY
-69 IVEDAYPE
+69 IVEDAYPKIE
-77 IKKPALVDE
+77 KPMAVDE
-86 AEWETLQPQLTQI
+86 AGWKALQPQLTQI
-99 IWSQAQAH
+99 IWAEAQAH
-107 IAANAKLAN
+107 IAANGKFSN
-116 YVSSEELKTEIIEG
+116 YVSSEELQMEIIEG

-142 VWNGTTDSAATAVRD
+142 VWNGTTDSVTAAVRD

-169 AVYREVAVGT
+169 SVYREVAVGT
-179 LQIEDLDFNRT
+179 LRIEDLDFNRT
-190 PIESVNW
+190 PIEVVNW

-214 VSLSY
+214 ASLSY
-219 NFQGSDTVRMTAT
+219 NFQDSDTTRMTA
-232 VASPIPIERIR
+232 AISSPIPIERIR
-243 RLTLPVRGDASY
+243 RITLPVRGDASY

-260 SVSVPQSATDT
+260 TVFVPQSGMNA
-271 DGTNNGVTYQPARS
+271 GSTNNGITYQPTRS
-285 FVIGSALWTDSV
+285 FVLGSALWTDSV
-297 WRLHG
+297 WRVHG

-309 SHITMQRVGAGLVPA
+309 SQITMQRVETNLAA
-324 QSAGLVPAQSA
+324 QSAVE
-335 GLVPAQ
+335 
-341 SAGLVPAQSA
+341 
-351 MDVGNGSQLFL
+351 VGAGSQLFL
-362 QLTIHQPAYLSI
+362 QLSIHQPAYLSI

-387 KTVPYN
+387 KKVPYN
-393 RYFVNSIFIAT
+393 RYFVNSVFIAT

-414 SLGGYAFAKYQFR
+414 SLGGYAFAKYKFR

-460 LNSYKAIIIPFSVGA
+460 LNSYKAIVIPFSVGA

-539 ILRDEVKYT
+539 ILRDEAKYT

-557 GTYRQDYGMLMAGTL
+557 GIYRQDYGILMAGTL

>member
-1 MNQSKKTRHVEIK
+1 MNRTKKTQQVEIK
-14 IFRGVG
+14 IFRGIG

-40 SSFKTANEIFAVPIQ
+40 SSFKTASEIFAVPIQ
-55 WFPSFPPRVAASPY
+55 WFPNLPPRVAASPY
-69 IVEDAYPE
+69 IVKDAYPKIE
-77 IKKPALVDE
+77 KPMAVDE
-86 AEWETLQPQLTQI
+86 AAWGSLYPQLTQI
-99 IWSQAQAH
+99 IWSEAQTH
-107 IAANAKLAN
+107 IAANAKFAN
-116 YVSSEELKTEIIEG
+116 YVSSEGLKTEIVEG
-130 LWQQLVAGLPDE
+130 LWQQLVAGLSDE
-142 VWNGTTDSAATAVRD
+142 VWSGTTDSVTASVRD

-169 AVYREVAVGT
+169 AVYREVAVGR

-190 PIESVNW
+190 PIEGVNW
-197 EAETGTRIRT
+197 AAGTGTRIRT

-214 VSLSY
+214 ADLSY
-219 NFQGSDTVRMTAT
+219 DFQDSDTVRMTAT
-232 VASPIPIERIR
+232 VSSPIPIERIR
-243 RLTLPVRGDASY
+243 RITLPVRGDASY

-260 SVSVPQSATDT
+260 TVSVPQSGMNTRS
-271 DGTNNGVTYQPARS
+271 TNNGLTYQPTRS
-285 FVIGSALWTDSV
+285 FVLGSALWTDSV

-309 SHITMQRVGAGLVPA
+309 SHITMEKVETNLASQAAVET
-324 QSAGLVPAQSA
+324 
-335 GLVPAQ
+335 
-341 SAGLVPAQSA
+341 
-351 MDVGNGSQLFL
+351 GNGTQLFL

-497 IDGCSEFGIYYRI
+497 IDGCSEFGIYYRV

-539 ILRDEVKYT
+539 ILRDEAKYT

-557 GTYRQDYGMLMAGTL
+557 GIYRQDYGMLMAGTL

>member
-1 MNQSKKTRHVEIK
+1 MNQRRKGQRVETK
-14 IFRGVG
+14 IFRGTG
-20 YLLLVGA
+20 YLLLVAA
-27 AFCTMIPMLWLLT
+27 AFCTMVPLLWLLT

-69 IVEDAYPE
+69 VVEDAYPKIE
-77 IKKPALVDE
+77 KPIAVDE
-86 AEWETLQPQLTQI
+86 TAWETLQPTLTQA
-99 IWSQAQAH
+99 IWAKAQSH
-107 IAANAKLAN
+107 IAANAQLSN
-116 YVSSEELKTEIIEG
+116 SVPSEELRTEITEG
-130 LWQQLVAGLPDE
+130 LWQQLVTTLPDE
-142 VWNGTTDSAATAVRD
+142 VWRGTTAAVVTAVQD
-157 AIIPEAVDTIWG
+157 AVIPEAVDTIWG
-169 AVYREVAVGT
+169 SVYREVAIGT
-179 LQIEDLDFNRT
+179 LQIEDIAFNRT
-190 PIESVNW
+190 PIEDVKW
-197 EAETGTRIRT
+197 ETASETRTHIRPSEDT
-207 SDDLQTA
+207 QTIA
-214 VSLSY
+214 NLSY
-219 NFQGSDTVRMTAT
+219 NFQDSDTLHISAT
-232 VASPIPIERIR
+232 IPTPVPIDRIR

-260 SVSVPQSATDT
+260 TVSVLHSGEA
-271 DGTNNGVTYQPARS
+271 TNNNTTSGITYQPIRPI
-285 FVIGSALWTDSV
+285 VLESALWKDTV

-309 SHITMQRVGAGLVPA
+309 SHITMHLVETDDTAP
-324 QSAGLVPAQSA
+324 SIVKG
-335 GLVPAQ
+335 GTE
-341 SAGLVPAQSA
+341 
-351 MDVGNGSQLFL
+351 NQLFL
-362 QLTIHQPAYLSI
+362 QLSIHQPSYLSI
-374 VWDKFTSNYRNLW
+374 VWDKLTSNYRNLW

-393 RYFVNSIFIAT
+393 RYFINSVFIAT

-539 ILRDEVKYT
+539 ILRDEAKYT

-557 GTYRQDYGMLMAGTL
+557 GIYRQDYGMLMAGTL

-586 REFVQGITLGGV
+586 REFVQGITLGSV

>member
-1 MNQSKKTRHVEIK
+1 MK

-55 WFPSFPPRVAASPY
+55 WLPNLPPRVASSPY
-69 IVEDAYPE
+69 IVEDAYPKIE
-77 IKKPALVDE
+77 KPMAVDE
-86 AEWETLQPQLTQI
+86 AGWKTLQPQLTQI
-99 IWSQAQAH
+99 IWAEAQTH
-107 IAANAKLAN
+107 IAANGKFSN
-116 YVSSEELKTEIIEG
+116 YVSSEELQTEIIEG
-130 LWQQLVAGLPDE
+130 LWQQLIAGLPGE
-142 VWNGTTDSAATAVRD
+142 VWNGTTDSVTAAVRD
-157 AIIPEAVDTIWG
+157 TIIPEAVDTIWG
-169 AVYREVAVGT
+169 SVYREIAVGT

-190 PIESVNW
+190 PIEVVNW

-214 VSLSY
+214 ASLSY
-219 NFQGSDTVRMTAT
+219 NFQDSDTTRMTA
-232 VASPIPIERIR
+232 AISSPIPIERIR
-243 RLTLPVRGDASY
+243 RITLPVRGDASY

-260 SVSVPQSATDT
+260 TVFVPQSGMNT
-271 DGTNNGVTYQPARS
+271 GSTNNGITYQPTRS
-285 FVIGSALWTDSV
+285 FVLGSALWTDSV
-297 WRLHG
+297 WRVHG

-309 SHITMQRVGAGLVPA
+309 SQITMQRVETNLAA
-324 QSAGLVPAQSA
+324 QSAVE
-335 GLVPAQ
+335 
-341 SAGLVPAQSA
+341 
-351 MDVGNGSQLFL
+351 VGAGSQLFL
-362 QLTIHQPAYLSI
+362 QLSIHQPAYLSI

-393 RYFVNSIFIAT
+393 RYFVNSVFIAT

-414 SLGGYAFAKYQFR
+414 SLGGYAFAKYRFR

-460 LNSYKAIIIPFSVGA
+460 LNSYKAIVIPFSVGA

-497 IDGCSEFGIYYRI
+497 IDGCSEFGIYYRV

-557 GTYRQDYGMLMAGTL
+557 GIYRQDYGMLMAGTL

>member
-1 MNQSKKTRHVEIK
+1 MNQTKKSRHVETK
-14 IFRGVG
+14 IFRAVG

-69 IVEDAYPE
+69 IVEDAYPKIE
-77 IKKPALVDE
+77 RPMAVDE
-86 AEWETLQPQLTQI
+86 TTWNSLQTQLTEV
-99 IWSQAQAH
+99 IWEEAQVH
-107 IAANAKLAN
+107 IAANAQLSN
-116 YVSSEELKTEIIEG
+116 YVSSEEIQTEMIEG
-130 LWQQLVAGLPDE
+130 LWQQLVAGLPDK
-142 VWNGTTDSAATAVRD
+142 VWNGATNSVTEAVRA
-157 AIIPEAVDTIWG
+157 AIIPETVDTIWG

-179 LQIEDLDFNRT
+179 LQIEDLDFNRM
-190 PIESVNW
+190 PIDVVRW
-197 EAETGTRIRT
+197 EARTGTRIRA
-207 SDDLQTA
+207 SHDDQTA
-214 VSLSY
+214 ASLSY
-219 NFQGSDTVRMTAT
+219 NFQNDSTVRMAAT
-232 VASPIPIERIR
+232 IVSPIPIDRIR
-243 RLTLPVRGDASY
+243 RITLPVRGDASY

-260 SVSVPQSATDT
+260 TVSIPQSAEN
-271 DGTNNGVTYQPARS
+271 DGNTNSGITYQPTRP
-285 FVIGSALWTDSV
+285 FILGNALWTDSV

-309 SHITMQRVGAGLVPA
+309 AHITMQAA
-324 QSAGLVPAQSA
+324 ETDDAIQSEIDG
-335 GLVPAQ
+335 G
-341 SAGLVPAQSA
+341 
-351 MDVGNGSQLFL
+351 VGNQLFL
-362 QLTIHQPAYLSI
+362 QLTIHQPPYLSI

-393 RYFVNSIFIAT
+393 RYFVNSVFIAT

-557 GTYRQDYGMLMAGTL
+557 GIYRQDYGMLMAGTL

>member
-1 MNQSKKTRHVEIK
+1 MNHRKKTQQVETK
-14 IFRGVG
+14 IFRGIG

-55 WFPSFPPRVAASPY
+55 WFPNLPPRVASSPY
-69 IVEDAYPE
+69 IVEDAYPKIE
-77 IKKPALVDE
+77 KPMAVDE
-86 AEWETLQPQLTQI
+86 AVWKTLQPQLTQI
-99 IWSQAQAH
+99 IWAEAQAH
-107 IAANAKLAN
+107 IAANGKFSN
-116 YVSSEELKTEIIEG
+116 YVSSEELQMEIIEG

-142 VWNGTTDSAATAVRD
+142 VWNGTTDSVTAAVRD
-157 AIIPEAVDTIWG
+157 TIIPEAVDTIWG
-169 AVYREVAVGT
+169 SVYREVAVGT
-179 LQIEDLDFNRT
+179 LRIEDLDFNRT
-190 PIESVNW
+190 PIEIVNW

-214 VSLSY
+214 ASLSY
-219 NFQGSDTVRMTAT
+219 NFQDSNTTRMTAT
-232 VASPIPIERIR
+232 ISSPIPIERIR
-243 RLTLPVRGDASY
+243 RITLPVRGDASY

-260 SVSVPQSATDT
+260 TVFVPQSGMNA
-271 DGTNNGVTYQPARS
+271 GSTNNGITYQPTRS
-285 FVIGSALWTDSV
+285 FVLGSALWTDSV
-297 WRLHG
+297 WRVHG

-309 SHITMQRVGAGLVPA
+309 SQITMQRVETSLAA
-324 QSAGLVPAQSA
+324 QSAVE
-335 GLVPAQ
+335 
-341 SAGLVPAQSA
+341 
-351 MDVGNGSQLFL
+351 VGAGSQLFL
-362 QLTIHQPAYLSI
+362 QLSIHQPAYLSI
-374 VWDKFTSNYRNLW
+374 VWDKLTSNYRNLW

-393 RYFVNSIFIAT
+393 RYFVNSVFIAT

-414 SLGGYAFAKYQFR
+414 SLGGYAFAKYKFR

-460 LNSYKAIIIPFSVGA
+460 LNSYKAIVIPFSVGA

-539 ILRDEVKYT
+539 ILRDEAKYT

-557 GTYRQDYGMLMAGTL
+557 GIYRQDYGMLMAGTL

>member
-1 MNQSKKTRHVEIK
+1 MNQNPKNKQAAIK
-14 IFRGVG
+14 ISRGIG

-27 AFCTMIPMLWLLT
+27 AFCTMVPMLWLLT

-55 WFPSFPPRVAASPY
+55 WFPSLPPRVASSPY
-69 IVEDAYPE
+69 TVENAYPKIE
-77 IKKPALVDE
+77 RPE
-86 AEWETLQPQLTQI
+86 AVNEMAWQRLAPELTQI
-99 IWSQAQAH
+99 VWEQATAH
-107 IAANAKLAN
+107 ISANAKFAN
-116 YVSSEELKTEIIEG
+116 YVPSEALQTEITNG
-130 LWQQLVAGLPDE
+130 LWQQLVANLPEE
-142 VWNGTTDSAATAVRD
+142 VWRGTTASIVDAVRE
-157 AIIPEAVDTIWG
+157 AIIPEAVDTIWSS
-169 AVYREVAVGT
+169 VYREVAVGM
-179 LQIEDLDFNRT
+179 LQIEDLDFNRPALGLVT
-190 PIESVNW
+190 W
-197 EAETGTRIRT
+197 EARTGTRIRP
-207 SDDLQTA
+207 SSHPQTA
-214 VSLSY
+214 GNVSY
-219 NFQGSDTVRMTAT
+219 TFRDGKTVHLTT
-232 VASPIPIERIR
+232 TILSPIPVEQIR
-243 RLTLPVRGDASY
+243 RIILPVRGDASY
-255 HRLSL
+255 HHLDL
-260 SVSVPQSATDT
+260 AVYVLHP
-271 DGTNNGVTYQPARS
+271 DGAPHYQPTRP
-285 FVIGSALWTDSV
+285 FILESALWKDAV

-302 IPGELES
+302 TPGELES
-309 SHITMQRVGAGLVPA
+309 SHISMRQAETAPLINPA
-324 QSAGLVPAQSA
+324 IDNIENDAFAHRYL
-335 GLVPAQ
+335 L
-341 SAGLVPAQSA
+341 
-351 MDVGNGSQLFL
+351 L
-362 QLTIHQPAYLSI
+362 QLTIHQPGYLSI

-393 RYFVNSIFIAT
+393 RYFINSVFIAT

-539 ILRDEVKYT
+539 ILRDEAKYT

-557 GTYRQDYGMLMAGTL
+557 GIYRQDYGMLMAGTL

-586 REFVQGITLGGV
+586 REFVQGITLGSV